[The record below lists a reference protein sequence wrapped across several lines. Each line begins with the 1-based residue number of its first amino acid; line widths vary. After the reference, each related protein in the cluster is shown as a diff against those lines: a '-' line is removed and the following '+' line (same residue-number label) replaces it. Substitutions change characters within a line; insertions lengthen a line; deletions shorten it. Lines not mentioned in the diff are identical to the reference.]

1 MRIVTL
7 FFSSWFF
14 LLQLN
19 VVLSQAP
26 SDDADPLNV
35 DPLDVDVWS
44 QYTLQR
50 GEYFFGICVD
60 HHFCDQY
67 GVEASALVTAVG
79 DRIES
84 SVLMADDLGYSEL
97 SQ

>member
-7 FFSSWFF
+7 FFSSWFL

-19 VVLSQAP
+19 VVVLSQAR
-26 SDDADPLNV
+26 SDDV

-44 QYTLQR
+44 QYTLQS

-60 HHFCDQY
+60 YHFCDQY
-67 GVEASALVTAVG
+67 GEEASALVTAVG

>member
-26 SDDADPLNV
+26 SDAADPLNV

-44 QYTLQR
+44 QYTLQS

-60 HHFCDQY
+60 YHFCNQY
-67 GVEASALVTAVG
+67 GEEASALVTAVG